1 MSPSAVLRS
10 AAVLGA
16 SGLVGGCLLERLLA
30 DPGYASVLALTRRR
44 LPREHTKLR
53 QHIVNFDRPKDLGE
67 ALRVHDVFCCLG
79 TTAAKAGSRAAFYK
93 VDFSTVYQVA
103 QAAREAGADQ
113 FLLVSSIGA
122 APNSWTFY
130 LRVKGEIE
138 QALGTL
144 EFSALQILR
153 PSLLAGRREEFRLG
167 ERVSLVIMS
176 AVAPL
181 LLGSWARYRP
191 IRADAVAKAMVRI
204 AKSAPRGVNV
214 FESDRIA
221 EYAAERT

>member
-1 MSPSAVLRS
+1 MSTSAVLRS

-16 SGLVGGCLLERLLA
+16 SGLVGGCLLERLLE
-30 DPGYASVLALTRRR
+30 DSGYASVLALTRRR
-44 LPREHTKLR
+44 LPRVHSKLR
-53 QHIVNFDRPKDLGE
+53 QQIVNFDRPKDLGE

-93 VDFSTVYQVA
+93 VDFSIVYQVA

-122 APNSWTFY
+122 APISQTYY

-138 QALGTL
+138 QALATL
-144 EFSALQILR
+144 EFPSLQVLR
-153 PSLLAGRREEFRLG
+153 PSLLAGRRGEFRVG
-167 ERVSLVIMS
+167 ERAALLIMS
-176 AVAPL
+176 AVGPF

-214 FESDRIA
+214 FESDRLA
-221 EYAAERT
+221 GYAAEKT

>member
-1 MSPSAVLRS
+1 MSSSAVLRS
-10 AAVLGA
+10 ATVLGA
-16 SGLVGGCLLERLLA
+16 SGLVGGCLLERLLG

-44 LPREHTKLR
+44 LPREHAKLK
-53 QHIVNFDRPKDLGE
+53 QQIVNFDRPKSLAE
-67 ALRVHDVFCCLG
+67 ALGVHDVFCCLG

-103 QAAREAGADQ
+103 QAARGAGADQ

-122 APNSWTFY
+122 APASPTFY

-138 QALGTL
+138 QALATL
-144 EFSALQILR
+144 EFPALQVFR
-153 PSLLAGRREEFRLG
+153 PSILAGRRREFRLG
-167 ERVSLVIMS
+167 ERVGLAIMS
-176 AVAPL
+176 AAAPF
-181 LLGSWARYRP
+181 LLGGWIKFRP

-214 FESDRIA
+214 YESDRIA
-221 EYAAERT
+221 GYAAETT